1 MATSDDTCSAERQPT
16 PVPLSVGAHLDASEG
31 TCLMELVSVVA
42 AEPWSDRPSCTHPLV
57 AHLAR
62 LVNDAL
68 SDGARQEL
76 RGLVP
81 SLVGA
86 ASEDPSAYASVAH
99 ACTEHALR
107 VGTSPLLVHFHRVAQ
122 RQLAAPGGPS
132 GAPVVRPGPL
142 RRSRVLR
149 MPPRVFRRG
158 PALRAVEA
166 AVDVCARAEGA
177 ARDAALTTLLSRG
190 LAAVGETASLATT
203 PTPATGEDGQV
214 TPTDRTAMSTHVG
227 R

>member
-1 MATSDDTCSAERQPT
+1 MTTSDDTRQAERQPT
-16 PVPLSVGAHLDASEG
+16 PVPLSIGAHLDAAEG

-81 SLVGA
+81 SLAGA
-86 ASEDPSAYASVAH
+86 TSEDPSAYASVAH
-99 ACTEHALR
+99 ACTEHALT

-122 RQLAAPGGPS
+122 RQQAAPGGPA
-132 GAPVVRPGPL
+132 GAPVLRPGPH
-142 RRSRVLR
+142 RRSRILR
-149 MPPRVFRRG
+149 LPARVFRRG
-158 PALRAVEA
+158 PAFRAVEA
-166 AVDVCARAEGA
+166 AVDVCARGEGD
-177 ARDAALTTLLSRG
+177 ARDAALIALLSRG
-190 LAAVGETASLATT
+190 LAAVGGPVNRA
-203 PTPATGEDGQV
+203 PTLRQAMGEGGQV
-214 TPTDRTAMSTHVG
+214 SPAERTAISTHIAM
-227 R
+227 

>member
-1 MATSDDTCSAERQPT
+1 MATIDDTGSAERQPT
-16 PVPLSVGAHLDASEG
+16 PIPLSVGAHLDASEG

-81 SLVGA
+81 SLAGA
-86 ASEDPSAYASVAH
+86 ASEDPSAYAAVAH

-122 RQLAAPGGPS
+122 RQLAAPGGP
-132 GAPVVRPGPL
+132 GAP
-142 RRSRVLR
+142 VLR

-190 LAAVGETASLATT
+190 LAAVGGPANPAPT
-203 PTPATGEDGQV
+203 PSPATGEDGPV
-214 TPTDRTAMSTHVG
+214 SPAGRTAMSTHVA